1 MFYSR
6 EEFQYQVAELETQG
20 LQLAQAVRKVQE
32 RERLDEIEYNQLMN
46 ERDEATEFEWS
57 EGVE

>member
-6 EEFQYQVAELETQG
+6 EEFQYQVAELEAQG
-20 LQLAQAVRKVQE
+20 IQLAQAVRKVQE

-57 EGVE
+57 EGIE

>member
-6 EEFQYQVAELETQG
+6 EEFQYQVAELEEQG

>member
-6 EEFQYQVAELETQG
+6 EEFQYQVAELEAQG